1 MKTRK
6 ANPTPTQPYK
16 TTEEPLVYNRLQQI
30 YIKVN
35 LTNVVFIL
43 TISKGIL
50 NGTNL
55 INIKMDAL
63 HISHP
68 KIELFAVKESFMAI
82 ETGTVLVTER
92 IVTSQATQNNC
103 SNSMV

>member
-16 TTEEPLVYNRLQQI
+16 TTEEPLVYIRLQH
-30 YIKVN
+30 IKVN
-35 LTNVVFIL
+35 LTNAVFIL
-43 TISKGIL
+43 KMSKGIL
-50 NGTNL
+50 NGTSL
-55 INIKMDAL
+55 INMKIDAL